1 MTTRLAPDA
10 PPALRLGERF
20 RAARRGV
27 VLVDDE
33 RVRAHFALPVPAGST
48 LRVHR
53 RMANAA
59 RPQGLRLRA
68 PVDLTVAG
76 TRARD
81 LALWSTTAPDVVEVG
96 VDAVEDCTI
105 DLWNTWRTD
114 GIAHAWIG
122 HAGMLVETD
131 QTGEHPAVVLWCSDG
146 VGRVSFDDLVVAVE
160 IAVPASRPAAE
171 AGASPA
177 TTSG

>member
-1 MTTRLAPDA
+1 MSTALEPVA
-10 PPALRLGERF
+10 PPTLRLGERF

-53 RMANAA
+53 RMTNPA

-68 PVDLTVAG
+68 PVDLVVAG
-76 TRARD
+76 VRTRD
-81 LALWSTTAPDVVEVG
+81 LVLWSSTAPEVVEVV
-96 VDAVEDCTI
+96 VDSREDCTI
-105 DLWNTWRTD
+105 DLWNTWRSD
-114 GIAHAWIG
+114 GIVHAWIG

-131 QTGEHPAVVLWCSDG
+131 LTGEHPAVVLWCSDG
-146 VGRVSFDDLVVAVE
+146 TGRVSFDDLVVAVE
-160 IAVPASRPAAE
+160 IAVPVTVPAA
-171 AGASPA
+171 GAAA
-177 TTSG
+177 TTSA